1 MFNIFIKLFF
11 IFFFFTTQS
20 FSKNIT
26 IVDVNFLIQNSKA
39 GKFIQKTLNDDNKK
53 IIEELN
59 KKGNELK
66 NEEKKIVS
74 QKNVLSEEE
83 FRKKIDDYRK
93 KINKHNLERKNKL
106 EELNKKKATGI
117 AKLLENLN
125 KILVQYS
132 TDNNI
137 DLIIDKKYTILTKN
151 EGDITNLILELLDKK
166 ITKINF

>member
-83 FRKKIDDYRK
+83 LEKK
-93 KINKHNLERKNKL
+93 
-106 EELNKKKATGI
+106 
-117 AKLLENLN
+117 
-125 KILVQYS
+125 
-132 TDNNI
+132 
-137 DLIIDKKYTILTKN
+137 
-151 EGDITNLILELLDKK
+151 
-166 ITKINF
+166 